1 LVGRL
6 SRPGWEE
13 RAGPDLRDLH
23 CQIASGGRDDLVAGT
38 VALGR
43 ASLGALVHARANVC
57 GLLRIDHGLE
67 HPAEEPAH
75 ELAAVGGAEH
85 LDHFEQGRIV

>member
-1 LVGRL
+1 MALTGPHMPGALPGRV
-6 SRPGWEE
+6 
-13 RAGPDLRDLH
+13 H
-23 CQIASGGRDDLVAGT
+23 ASTFLGTSMRVTGALPVAG
-38 VALGR
+38 R
-43 ASLGALVHARANVC
+43 
-57 GLLRIDHGLE
+57 LRIDRGLK